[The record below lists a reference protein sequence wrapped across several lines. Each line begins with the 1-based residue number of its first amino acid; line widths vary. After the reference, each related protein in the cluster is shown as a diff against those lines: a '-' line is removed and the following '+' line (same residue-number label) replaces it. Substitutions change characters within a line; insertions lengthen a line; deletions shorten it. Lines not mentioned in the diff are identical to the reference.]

1 LSLLAPPAGSRPEGV
16 KFGLIG
22 ASAWARGLLEAARNR
37 QSERNDM
44 AAEGDDKELLVH
56 RRGYESFISMFRMGA
71 AICLVIGF
79 IVILLIRK

>member
-1 LSLLAPPAGSRPEGV
+1 
-16 KFGLIG
+16 
-22 ASAWARGLLEAARNR
+22 LLEAARNR

-44 AAEGDDKELLVH
+44 VAEGDEKELIVH
-56 RRGYESFISMFRMGA
+56 RRGYESFISMFRIAA

>member
-1 LSLLAPPAGSRPEGV
+1 
-16 KFGLIG
+16 
-22 ASAWARGLLEAARNR
+22 LLEAARNR

-56 RRGYESFISMFRMGA
+56 RRGYESFISMFRMAA

>member
-1 LSLLAPPAGSRPEGV
+1 MGARLVRSGAQPA
-16 KFGLIG
+16 
-22 ASAWARGLLEAARNR
+22 
-37 QSERNDM
+37 SERNDM

-56 RRGYESFISMFRMGA
+56 RRGYESFISMFRIGA